1 MRRRY
6 VSDEELT
13 QVIKLKQNGASW
25 LRIENETGIPRR
37 TAKNA
42 YDEWVSTISRE
53 ELKKARTAVA
63 EEEFRM
69 HMDDLV
75 SLAEALVDSFYI
87 PTPVSKVEDANEA
100 FENLWRKDIRQ
111 GRKTGTGE
119 KEERRVVRQ
128 NKMLYQALQ
137 EHTDKVVR
145 WEAVEE
151 WKQGFNEYLEHCGS
165 LQKEVRNVT
174 VNMLEH
180 KAELKN
186 KIEAKRDGKQIVEN
200 MERGVVEALW
210 RGIRFGDT
218 NIEKIKDNMYIQVR
232 SRGSGIHE
240 ISFGKD
246 ASFTTISVKEEELGA
261 EIAKFCRV
269 VADNICIGKKSYLLH
284 NIAADINKMEECA
297 EELET
302 SLDELALRP
311 AILRTKCYLC
321 PV

>member
-63 EEEFRM
+63 EEEFRV

-75 SLAEALVDSFYI
+75 SLAQALVDSFYI
-87 PTPVSKVEDANEA
+87 PTPVSRVEDANEA

-111 GRKTGTGE
+111 GRKTVTVE
-119 KEERRVVRQ
+119 KEEKRVVRQ
-128 NKMLYQALQ
+128 NRMLYQALR
-137 EHTDKVVR
+137 EHTGEVVR
-145 WEAVEE
+145 WQALEE
-151 WKQGFNEYLEHCGS
+151 WKQAFTDYFEHCGA
-165 LQKEVRNVT
+165 LQKEVWNVI
-174 VNMLEH
+174 VNIL
-180 KAELKN
+180 KQRAELKGR
-186 KIEAKRDGKQIVEN
+186 IEVMSDGKYILKK
-200 MERGVVEALW
+200 MEIGVVEALW

-218 NIEKIKDNMYIQVR
+218 NIDKIKDNMHIQVR

-246 ASFTTISVKEEELGA
+246 ASFTTINVKEEELGV

-269 VADNICIGKKSYLLH
+269 VADNIYIGKKSYLLH
-284 NIAADINKMEECA
+284 NIAADINKMEQCA

-302 SLDELALRP
+302 SLDELVLRP

>member
-1 MRRRY
+1 
-6 VSDEELT
+6 
-13 QVIKLKQNGASW
+13 
-25 LRIENETGIPRR
+25 
-37 TAKNA
+37 
-42 YDEWVSTISRE
+42 
-53 ELKKARTAVA
+53 
-63 EEEFRM
+63 M
-69 HMDDLV
+69 HIDDLV

-111 GRKTGTGE
+111 GRKTVTGE

-128 NKMLYQALQ
+128 NKMLYQALR
-137 EHTDKVVR
+137 EHTGEVVR
-145 WEAVEE
+145 WQAVEE
-151 WKQGFNEYLEHCGS
+151 WKQGFNEYLEHYGS

-174 VNMLEH
+174 INMLEH
-180 KAELKN
+180 RAELKS
-186 KIEAKRDGKQIVEN
+186 KIQAQREVKQIVGK
-200 MERGVVEALW
+200 MDIGVVEALW
-210 RGIRFGDT
+210 RGIRCGDT
-218 NIEKIKDNMYIQVR
+218 NIEKIKDNIHVQVR
-232 SRGSGIHE
+232 SRGRGVHE

-246 ASFTTISVKEEELGA
+246 ASFTTINVKEEELGA

-284 NIAADINKMEECA
+284 NMVADINKMEQCA

-302 SLDELALRP
+302 SLDELVLRP